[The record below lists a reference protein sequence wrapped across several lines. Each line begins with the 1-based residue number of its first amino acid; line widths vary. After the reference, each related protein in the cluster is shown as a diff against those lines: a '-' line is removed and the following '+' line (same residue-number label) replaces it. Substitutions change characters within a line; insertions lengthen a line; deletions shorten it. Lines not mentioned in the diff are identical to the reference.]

1 MIIRD
6 ARERRGVSQKELAA
20 MIGKK
25 NNTLSQYEKGLRD
38 PSPAVLLQI
47 ADVLGCTVDELLR
60 GDAEEK
66 TERTG

>member
-25 NNTLSQYEKGLRD
+25 NNTLSQYEKGLRA
-38 PSPAVLLQI
+38 PRPEVLLQI

-60 GDAEEK
+60 GEDEK
-66 TERTG
+66 TEGVG